1 MQQKIGKFQFYFPRI
16 NAIDILKGIFLYIDK
31 EKSYSSNPAKYNKFF
46 QNFHHKFPRLFKDI
60 SLEDDSFLPYSED
73 IEEAF
78 TLAQEYKIIARPN
91 PDFYPFTIIASEERL
106 KKDVVGKFSKQE
118 IVVLKKIAMGFE
130 AVLQE

>member
-16 NAIDILKGIFLYIDK
+16 NALDILKGIFLYVDK
-31 EKSYSSNPAKYNKFF
+31 GKSYSSNPAKYNRCFRDL
-46 QNFHHKFPRLFKDI
+46 HHRFPNLFKDI
-60 SLEDDSFLPYSED
+60 SLEDDSFLPYSD
-73 IEEAF
+73 DLEEAF

-106 KKDVVGKFSKQE
+106 KKDVAGKFSKQE
-118 IVVLKKIAMGFE
+118 IVVLKKIAMDFE